1 KKKKP
6 CLAQSVYP
14 TEVATKSGWARSTEY
29 TKASIEH
36 YSEKWYEYPYPNAVN
51 VAGRV
56 GGMEYPAVS
65 FCEAEAQNGELW
77 GVTDHEFGH
86 NWFPMIVGSNERLHP
101 WMDEGFNQFINHYS
115 TSAFNKGEYPSYM
128 NQRGMEMMLYIMP
141 ELISKH
147 RESIATYPDVVQPNT
162 LGMTAYYKPALGL
175 YLLREVI
182 LGNDRFDYAFRHY
195 IKTWAFKHPT
205 PIDFF
210 NCMENASGENLA
222 WFWRG
227 WFYGTGGIDLA
238 IKDVTYESG
247 KPENGALITIENK
260 GEIPMPVWIEV
271 TEKNGNKSTVKL
283 PVEIWQ
289 RGDEWSFKYPSKTNI
304 VSVTLHKGDYVFPD
318 VNKANN
324 EWKEK

>member
-1 KKKKP
+1 
-6 CLAQSVYP
+6 
-14 TEVATKSGWARSTEY
+14 
-29 TKASIEH
+29 
-36 YSEKWYEYPYPNAVN
+36 
-51 VAGRV
+51 
-56 GGMEYPAVS
+56 
-65 FCEAEAQNGELW
+65 
-77 GVTDHEFGH
+77 
-86 NWFPMIVGSNERLHP
+86 MIVGSNERLHP
-101 WMDEGFNQFINHYS
+101 WMDEGFNQFVNHYS

-128 NQRGMEMMLYIMP
+128 NQRGMEMMLYILP
-141 ELISKH
+141 ELTSKH

-238 IKDVTYESG
+238 IKDVTYEAG

-260 GEIPMPVWIEV
+260 GEIPMPVSIEV
-271 TEKNGNKSTVKL
+271 TEKNGTKNTVKL

-289 RGDEWSFKYPSKTNI
+289 RGDEWSFKYPSKSNI
-304 VSVTLHKGDYVFPD
+304 ISVTLHKGDYVFPD
-318 VNKANN
+318 VNKSNN